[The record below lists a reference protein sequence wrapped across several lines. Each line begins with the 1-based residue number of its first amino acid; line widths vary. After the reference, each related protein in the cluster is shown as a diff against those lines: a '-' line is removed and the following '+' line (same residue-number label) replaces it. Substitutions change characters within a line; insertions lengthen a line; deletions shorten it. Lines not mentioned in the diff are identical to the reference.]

1 VNPKRTQHTKKETW
15 FNMSPHTIELAIV
28 IIGTLAVAY
37 AAYITVIKP
46 AETFS
51 HDLSSYT
58 GGLL

>member
-1 VNPKRTQHTKKETW
+1 
-15 FNMSPHTIELAIV
+15 MSPHTIELAIV